1 MDERQIRRKVEF
13 SSWRVNWSGNKQWR
27 GRLEASPL
35 TQLKLIS
42 NFFPFDLI
50 GSDFYWTD
58 IGYEVECIPAD
69 IPGPNFHRLILCC
82 SSW

>member
-1 MDERQIRRKVEF
+1 MNFLLGESIGVATSNGGE
-13 SSWRVNWSGNKQWR
+13 WR

-42 NFFPFDLI
+42 DFFPFDLI

>member
-1 MDERQIRRKVEF
+1 M
-13 SSWRVNWSGNKQWR
+13 
-27 GRLEASPL
+27 EASPL